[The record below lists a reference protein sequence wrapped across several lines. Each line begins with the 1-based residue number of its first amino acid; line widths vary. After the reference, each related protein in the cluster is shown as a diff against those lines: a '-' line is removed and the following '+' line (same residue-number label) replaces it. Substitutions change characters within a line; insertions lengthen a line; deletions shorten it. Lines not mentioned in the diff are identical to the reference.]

1 MRPSY
6 LKNAAL
12 LTGADVVLRL
22 AGMGLRIWLANA
34 LGGEGMGLYQLVLAV
49 YSLFV
54 TLATSGVSVAA
65 TRLMAEELSR
75 SRAEARGMLLRLLG
89 AALLLGSAAWA
100 GQFGLA
106 ELAAA
111 WWLGDVRAAG
121 ALRAAAF
128 GLPWMAVSAVLRGF
142 FIARRQVGP
151 NVVSQLVEQMVRIS
165 AIWFA
170 LERGRALDVGGKC
183 TAVLAATALSETVS
197 ACLMLLFYRREAVS
211 AFGAGPA
218 RRPMDPAKRLWEILW
233 PVEGG
238 RCLASALHT
247 AENMLVPA
255 CLTVYLLDAGGRSA
269 AVAQYGNLKGMAL
282 PLLTFPFGLLGS
294 LSVLLMPEITQA
306 HIRGET
312 GRLSALLDRML
323 RLTGYFSALA
333 GAVFWVWGAAAA
345 RLFYGPDGA
354 EAGFYLTVLGPA
366 MPLMYLE
373 SMVDG
378 AMKGVGEQKA
388 VFRYSLWDAVLRIAG
403 VMVLLPRFG
412 MKGFLFVILLSS
424 VYTCLANTARLLRVS
439 GMRPALMRWLGAP
452 LLAAGVSAG
461 AGVFLREMLS
471 GWQAGEMPEQ
481 LAALCIGCC
490 GMGLAGLAAAWPLGL
505 GVEVRAALHPDRVRQ
520 KGQDLMK
527 SASAA
532 RDRVRRKLAAQEK
545 ELAATRDRERLRIS
559 GELITANLYRM
570 ERGMARLEAE
580 NYYEEGCPRR
590 VIPLDVRLSPQENA
604 AKYFKRYN
612 KAKTAEKML
621 AQLMAQGREELAY
634 LESVLQE
641 IQQAESEQD
650 FNDIRAELTE
660 GGYIRSHGRKQPGF
674 QRKSEPRH
682 FRTDAGLLVLVG
694 RSNRQ
699 NDKLT
704 GKTAD
709 RTDWWF
715 HTQKIHGS
723 HVILCTNGV
732 EPDEGSILQAAQLA
746 AYYSQGRDG
755 GKVAVDYTPVKYV
768 KKPAGARPGMVVYT
782 TYRTILAQPDG
793 ELAQRLAVK

>member
-151 NVVSQLVEQMVRIS
+151 NVVSQLVEQTVRIS

-197 ACLMLLFYRREAVS
+197 TCLMLLFYRREAVS

-306 HIRGET
+306 HIEGQT
-312 GRLSALLDRML
+312 ARLNALLDRML

-333 GAVFWVWGAAAA
+333 GTLFWVWGRPLAQ
-345 RLFYGPDGA
+345 LLYHSQ
-354 EAGFYLTVLGPA
+354 EAGFYLETLAPA

-378 AMKGVGEQKA
+378 AMKGIGEQQA
-388 VFRYSLWDAVLRIAG
+388 AFRYSVWDAVLRIGG
-403 VMVLLPRFG
+403 VAVLLPRYG
-412 MKGFLFVILLSS
+412 MRGFLAVILLSS
-424 VYTCLANTARLLRVS
+424 FYTCAANTGRLLLSS
-439 GMRPALMRWLGAP
+439 GTGHAFRRWLGAP
-452 LLAAGVSAG
+452 LLAAAAAG
-461 AGVFLREMLS
+461 AAGRGVRRALAVFPAQGLPGQLAVLT
-471 GWQAGEMPEQ
+471 AGGTVTAIVYL
-481 LAALCIGCC
+481 LAAL
-490 GMGLAGLAAAWPLGL
+490 PLGL
-505 GVEVRAALHPDRVRQ
+505 WEEVWELLRQ
-520 KGQDLMK
+520 
-527 SASAA
+527 
-532 RDRVRRKLAAQEK
+532 
-545 ELAATRDRERLRIS
+545 
-559 GELITANLYRM
+559 
-570 ERGMARLEAE
+570 
-580 NYYEEGCPRR
+580 
-590 VIPLDVRLSPQENA
+590 
-604 AKYFKRYN
+604 
-612 KAKTAEKML
+612 AKTGK
-621 AQLMAQGREELAY
+621 
-634 LESVLQE
+634 
-641 IQQAESEQD
+641 
-650 FNDIRAELTE
+650 
-660 GGYIRSHGRKQPGF
+660 
-674 QRKSEPRH
+674 
-682 FRTDAGLLVLVG
+682 
-694 RSNRQ
+694 NR
-699 NDKLT
+699 
-704 GKTAD
+704 GK
-709 RTDWWF
+709 
-715 HTQKIHGS
+715 
-723 HVILCTNGV
+723 
-732 EPDEGSILQAAQLA
+732 
-746 AYYSQGRDG
+746 
-755 GKVAVDYTPVKYV
+755 
-768 KKPAGARPGMVVYT
+768 
-782 TYRTILAQPDG
+782 
-793 ELAQRLAVK
+793 

>member
-151 NVVSQLVEQMVRIS
+151 NVVSQLVEQTVRIS

-170 LERGRALDVGGKC
+170 LERGSVLDVGGKC

-388 VFRYSLWDAVLRIAG
+388 AFRYSVWDAVLRLAG
-403 VMVLLPRFG
+403 VAVLLPRYG
-412 MKGFLFVILLSS
+412 MRGFLAVMLLSTLYTCTANTGRLLLSS
-424 VYTCLANTARLLRVS
+424 GTGHAFR
-439 GMRPALMRWLGAP
+439 RWLGAP
-452 LLAAGVSAG
+452 LLAAAAAG
-461 AGVFLREMLS
+461 AAGRGVRRALVGFPAQELAGQLAVLTAGGTVTAIVFL
-471 GWQAGEMPEQ
+471 
-481 LAALCIGCC
+481 LAAL
-490 GMGLAGLAAAWPLGL
+490 PLGL
-505 GVEVRAALHPDRVRQ
+505 WEEVRAVLRQ
-520 KGQDLMK
+520 
-527 SASAA
+527 
-532 RDRVRRKLAAQEK
+532 
-545 ELAATRDRERLRIS
+545 
-559 GELITANLYRM
+559 
-570 ERGMARLEAE
+570 
-580 NYYEEGCPRR
+580 
-590 VIPLDVRLSPQENA
+590 
-604 AKYFKRYN
+604 
-612 KAKTAEKML
+612 AKTGK
-621 AQLMAQGREELAY
+621 
-634 LESVLQE
+634 
-641 IQQAESEQD
+641 
-650 FNDIRAELTE
+650 
-660 GGYIRSHGRKQPGF
+660 
-674 QRKSEPRH
+674 
-682 FRTDAGLLVLVG
+682 
-694 RSNRQ
+694 NR
-699 NDKLT
+699 
-704 GKTAD
+704 GK
-709 RTDWWF
+709 
-715 HTQKIHGS
+715 
-723 HVILCTNGV
+723 
-732 EPDEGSILQAAQLA
+732 
-746 AYYSQGRDG
+746 
-755 GKVAVDYTPVKYV
+755 
-768 KKPAGARPGMVVYT
+768 
-782 TYRTILAQPDG
+782 
-793 ELAQRLAVK
+793 

>member
-151 NVVSQLVEQMVRIS
+151 NVVSQLVEQTVRIS

-170 LERGRALDVGGKC
+170 LERGSVLDVGGKC

-378 AMKGVGEQKA
+378 AMKGIGEQKA
-388 VFRYSLWDAVLRIAG
+388 AFRYSVWDSILRIGG
-403 VMVLLPRFG
+403 VVALLPRFG
-412 MKGFLFVILLSS
+412 MKGFLAVILLSS
-424 VYTCLANTARLLRVS
+424 LYTCAANTGHLLFSS
-439 GMRPALMRWLGAP
+439 GTQHAFRRWLGAP
-452 LLAAGVSAG
+452 ALAAVLAAAAGMALRKLLADGFAAR
-461 AGVFLREMLS
+461 LPL
-471 GWQAGEMPEQ
+471 Q
-481 LAALCIGCC
+481 LAALGIGGCATT
-490 GMGLAGLAAAWPLGL
+490 GVFLLAAWPLGL
-505 GVEVRAALHPDRVRQ
+505 GEEAAALW
-520 KGQDLMK
+520 
-527 SASAA
+527 AA
-532 RDRVRRKLAAQEK
+532 
-545 ELAATRDRERLRIS
+545 
-559 GELITANLYRM
+559 
-570 ERGMARLEAE
+570 
-580 NYYEEGCPRR
+580 
-590 VIPLDVRLSPQENA
+590 
-604 AKYFKRYN
+604 
-612 KAKTAEKML
+612 
-621 AQLMAQGREELAY
+621 
-634 LESVLQE
+634 
-641 IQQAESEQD
+641 
-650 FNDIRAELTE
+650 
-660 GGYIRSHGRKQPGF
+660 H
-674 QRKSEPRH
+674 
-682 FRTDAGLLVLVG
+682 
-694 RSNRQ
+694 
-699 NDKLT
+699 
-704 GKTAD
+704 
-709 RTDWWF
+709 
-715 HTQKIHGS
+715 
-723 HVILCTNGV
+723 
-732 EPDEGSILQAAQLA
+732 
-746 AYYSQGRDG
+746 
-755 GKVAVDYTPVKYV
+755 
-768 KKPAGARPGMVVYT
+768 RPG
-782 TYRTILAQPDG
+782 RP
-793 ELAQRLAVK
+793 KK

>member
-151 NVVSQLVEQMVRIS
+151 NVVSQLVEQTVRIS

-170 LERGRALDVGGKC
+170 LERGGALDVGGKC

-218 RRPMDPAKRLWEILW
+218 RHPMDPAKRLWEILW

-269 AVAQYGNLKGMAL
+269 AVAQYGSLKGMAL

-306 HIRGET
+306 HIRGEEK
-312 GRLSALLDRML
+312 RLSALIDRML

-333 GAVFWVWGAAAA
+333 GAVFWVWGGPLAAA
-345 RLFYGPDGA
+345 LYDSA
-354 EAGFYLTVLGPA
+354 EAGFYLHLLGPA
-366 MPLMYLE
+366 MPLMYFE

-378 AMKGVGEQKA
+378 AMKGMGEQKA
-388 VFRYSLWDAVLRIAG
+388 AFRYSVWDSVLRIAG
-403 VMVLLPRFG
+403 VVLLLPRFG
-412 MKGFLFVILLSS
+412 MAGFLFVILLSS
-424 VYTCLANTARLLRVS
+424 CYTCAANTGRLLAASRTAF
-439 GMRPALMRWLGAP
+439 RPFRWLGAP
-452 LLAAGVSAG
+452 GLAGLLSAG
-461 AGVFLREMLS
+461 AGMLLRQGTGPLLAGALPARLGALALGGVGMSLVFLL
-471 GWQAGEMPEQ
+471 
-481 LAALCIGCC
+481 
-490 GMGLAGLAAAWPLGL
+490 AAWPLGL
-505 GVEVRAALHPDRVRQ
+505 GE
-520 KGQDLMK
+520 
-527 SASAA
+527 
-532 RDRVRRKLAAQEK
+532 
-545 ELAATRDRERLRIS
+545 EL
-559 GELITANLYRM
+559 
-570 ERGMARLEAE
+570 
-580 NYYEEGCPRR
+580 
-590 VIPLDVRLSPQENA
+590 NA
-604 AKYFKRYN
+604 AFARPKPPEPH
-612 KAKTAEKML
+612 EK
-621 AQLMAQGREELAY
+621 
-634 LESVLQE
+634 
-641 IQQAESEQD
+641 
-650 FNDIRAELTE
+650 
-660 GGYIRSHGRKQPGF
+660 
-674 QRKSEPRH
+674 
-682 FRTDAGLLVLVG
+682 
-694 RSNRQ
+694 
-699 NDKLT
+699 T
-704 GKTAD
+704 GKTR
-709 RTDWWF
+709 RTR
-715 HTQKIHGS
+715 KISGH
-723 HVILCTNGV
+723 
-732 EPDEGSILQAAQLA
+732 
-746 AYYSQGRDG
+746 RG
-755 GKVAVDYTPVKYV
+755 GKRV
-768 KKPAGARPGMVVYT
+768 
-782 TYRTILAQPDG
+782 
-793 ELAQRLAVK
+793 

>member
-34 LGGEGMGLYQLVLAV
+34 LGGEGMGLYQLVLAM

-54 TLATSGVSVAA
+54 TLATSGVSVEAHRMI
-65 TRLMAEELSR
+65 TEELSR
-75 SRAEARGMLLRLLG
+75 RRAEARGMLLRLLG

-151 NVVSQLVEQMVRIS
+151 NVVSQLVEQTVRIS

-170 LERGRALDVGGKC
+170 LERGGALDVGGKC

-345 RLFYGPDGA
+345 QLFYGPDGA

-388 VFRYSLWDAVLRIAG
+388 VFRYSMWDSCLRIVG
-403 VMVLLPRFG
+403 VLLLLPRFG

-424 VYTCLANTARLLRVS
+424 FYTCTANTGRLLSSCGLR
-439 GMRPALMRWLGAP
+439 LQLWRWLGAP
-452 LLAAGVSAG
+452 GYAGAVSAG
-461 AGVFLREMLS
+461 AGLALRHLLADWLT
-471 GWQAGEMPEQ
+471 GGVLLQ
-481 LAALCIGCC
+481 LAAVALGGA
-490 GMGLAGLAAAWPLGL
+490 GMAVVCFAAAWPLGL
-505 GVEVRAALHPDRVRQ
+505 G
-520 KGQDLMK
+520 
-527 SASAA
+527 
-532 RDRVRRKLAAQEK
+532 
-545 ELAATRDRERLRIS
+545 
-559 GELITANLYRM
+559 
-570 ERGMARLEAE
+570 
-580 NYYEEGCPRR
+580 
-590 VIPLDVRLSPQENA
+590 
-604 AKYFKRYN
+604 
-612 KAKTAEKML
+612 
-621 AQLMAQGREELAY
+621 EEL
-634 LESVLQE
+634 
-641 IQQAESEQD
+641 
-650 FNDIRAELTE
+650 RAVAAGE
-660 GGYIRSHGRKQPGF
+660 R
-674 QRKSEPRH
+674 RH
-682 FRTDAGLLVLVG
+682 KKNV
-694 RSNRQ
+694 
-699 NDKLT
+699 
-704 GKTAD
+704 
-709 RTDWWF
+709 
-715 HTQKIHGS
+715 QK
-723 HVILCTNGV
+723 
-732 EPDEGSILQAAQLA
+732 
-746 AYYSQGRDG
+746 
-755 GKVAVDYTPVKYV
+755 VK
-768 KKPAGARPGMVVYT
+768 
-782 TYRTILAQPDG
+782 
-793 ELAQRLAVK
+793 

>member
-34 LGGEGMGLYQLVLAV
+34 LGGEGMGLYQLVLAM

-121 ALRAAAF
+121 ALRA
-128 GLPWMAVSAVLRGF
+128 
-142 FIARRQVGP
+142 
-151 NVVSQLVEQMVRIS
+151 
-165 AIWFA
+165 
-170 LERGRALDVGGKC
+170 
-183 TAVLAATALSETVS
+183 AATALSETVS

-345 RLFYGPDGA
+345 QLFYGPDGA

-505 GVEVRAALHPDRVRQ
+505 GAEVRAALHPDRARQ
-520 KGQDLMK
+520 K
-527 SASAA
+527 
-532 RDRVRRKLAAQEK
+532 
-545 ELAATRDRERLRIS
+545 
-559 GELITANLYRM
+559 
-570 ERGMARLEAE
+570 
-580 NYYEEGCPRR
+580 
-590 VIPLDVRLSPQENA
+590 
-604 AKYFKRYN
+604 AK
-612 KAKTAEKML
+612 KA
-621 AQLMAQGREELAY
+621 
-634 LESVLQE
+634 
-641 IQQAESEQD
+641 
-650 FNDIRAELTE
+650 
-660 GGYIRSHGRKQPGF
+660 
-674 QRKSEPRH
+674 
-682 FRTDAGLLVLVG
+682 
-694 RSNRQ
+694 
-699 NDKLT
+699 
-704 GKTAD
+704 
-709 RTDWWF
+709 
-715 HTQKIHGS
+715 
-723 HVILCTNGV
+723 
-732 EPDEGSILQAAQLA
+732 
-746 AYYSQGRDG
+746 
-755 GKVAVDYTPVKYV
+755 
-768 KKPAGARPGMVVYT
+768 
-782 TYRTILAQPDG
+782 
-793 ELAQRLAVK
+793 